1 MEKQKHYLSMFALA
15 MLNVAAVMSLRGLP
29 MMADTGLK
37 MIFYLLFASFFFLI
51 PCALISAELA
61 TGWPEAGGVYRWVKE
76 AFGSRWGFVAIWLQW
91 IQNVVWYPIVLAF
104 AAASLAYF
112 FKVPKLANNHW
123 YTAGVILAVYWAATF
138 LTFRGLKV
146 AGAVTMFSV
155 LLGTIFPGVLI
166 IGLGVAWVVSGHSLA
181 FMHGS
186 LQFFPDFSHFGNVAF
201 LASIVLLFAGME
213 VGAVHVRELKNPA
226 VDYPRAILLATI
238 IILLVFILGALS
250 VAAVLPTSAISL
262 TAGVM
267 EAFQKMLAV
276 YSLNWLL
283 PVIGLLI
290 ALGALGGV
298 MAWISGPSKGL
309 LATAKSG
316 EIPPILAHT
325 NKHGIQ
331 THILWIQG
339 VIVTCLASLYLI
351 MDNVSNAFFLLSVMT
366 ITLYLVMYFLLFAAG
381 IRLRYSKPNVPRAY
395 KIPGGNFGMWLVGG
409 IGMLAVLFAFCV
421 AFIPPA
427 ELKIGTPALYVG
439 LVIAGLVFFVGAPI
453 VIHAFKKESWLSH
466 PNVKSSD

>member
-155 LLGTIFPGVLI
+155 LL
-166 IGLGVAWVVSGHSLA
+166 
-181 FMHGS
+181 
-186 LQFFPDFSHFGNVAF
+186 
-201 LASIVLLFAGME
+201 
-213 VGAVHVRELKNPA
+213 
-226 VDYPRAILLATI
+226 
-238 IILLVFILGALS
+238 
-250 VAAVLPTSAISL
+250 
-262 TAGVM
+262 
-267 EAFQKMLAV
+267 
-276 YSLNWLL
+276 
-283 PVIGLLI
+283 
-290 ALGALGGV
+290 
-298 MAWISGPSKGL
+298 
-309 LATAKSG
+309 
-316 EIPPILAHT
+316 
-325 NKHGIQ
+325 
-331 THILWIQG
+331 
-339 VIVTCLASLYLI
+339 
-351 MDNVSNAFFLLSVMT
+351 
-366 ITLYLVMYFLLFAAG
+366 
-381 IRLRYSKPNVPRAY
+381 
-395 KIPGGNFGMWLVGG
+395 
-409 IGMLAVLFAFCV
+409 
-421 AFIPPA
+421 
-427 ELKIGTPALYVG
+427 
-439 LVIAGLVFFVGAPI
+439 
-453 VIHAFKKESWLSH
+453 
-466 PNVKSSD
+466 